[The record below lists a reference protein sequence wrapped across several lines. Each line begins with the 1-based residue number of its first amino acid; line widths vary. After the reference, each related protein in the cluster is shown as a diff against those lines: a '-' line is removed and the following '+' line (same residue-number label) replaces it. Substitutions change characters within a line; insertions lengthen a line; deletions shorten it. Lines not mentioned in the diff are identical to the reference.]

1 MSNILHKIK
10 LEREKQL
17 SEEKKILSKPSLIKA
32 LKKDGIQII
41 GEIKRASPSK
51 GTIAKDTFDIEKQL
65 DYYVKNNLVTLERKR

>member
-32 LKKDGIQII
+32 LKRWQ
-41 GEIKRASPSK
+41 APH
-51 GTIAKDTFDIEKQL
+51 QM
-65 DYYVKNNLVTLERKR
+65 

>member
-32 LKKDGIQII
+32 LKK
-41 GEIKRASPSK
+41 A
-51 GTIAKDTFDIEKQL
+51 
-65 DYYVKNNLVTLERKR
+65 LVVSLMT